1 VSPPEKR
8 RRDVVELVTE
18 YGGLS
23 VERLAEMVGVSE
35 STVRRDLRELANRGL
50 VERTHGGAV
59 PVTNVGGEP
68 SFTQRAVQQLDEK
81 QAIARRAVEEIQA
94 GQVVYF
100 DSGTTTMQVAREAPD
115 GGSFAAVT
123 NSPLLT
129 LELGKEDGIVKS
141 VGGDFRGETKALVG
155 PKAESYVRSS
165 NFDLAFV
172 GTNGVDANGAL
183 TAPNEEEANL
193 KRLVIDNATRTVVV
207 AVTEKFGE
215 RSFRQFGTVADVDL
229 LITDGHVPDAFRDLF
244 ATTELLE
251 ECARW

>member
-23 VERLAEMVGVSE
+23 VERLAEMVRVSE

-81 QAIARRAVEEIQA
+81 QAIARR
-94 GQVVYF
+94 GGRG
-100 DSGTTTMQVAREAPD
+100 DSGGSGRLLRLGNDDDAGRQRGPD

-183 TAPNEEEANL
+183 TAPNEGGSQPETA
-193 KRLVIDNATRTVVV
+193 
-207 AVTEKFGE
+207 
-215 RSFRQFGTVADVDL
+215 
-229 LITDGHVPDAFRDLF
+229 GHR
-244 ATTELLE
+244 
-251 ECARW
+251 

>member
-1 VSPPEKR
+1 
-8 RRDVVELVTE
+8 
-18 YGGLS
+18 
-23 VERLAEMVGVSE
+23 
-35 STVRRDLRELANRGL
+35 
-50 VERTHGGAV
+50 
-59 PVTNVGGEP
+59 
-68 SFTQRAVQQLDEK
+68 
-81 QAIARRAVEEIQA
+81 
-94 GQVVYF
+94 
-100 DSGTTTMQVAREAPD
+100 
-115 GGSFAAVT
+115 
-123 NSPLLT
+123 LT

-244 ATTELLE
+244 ATTGTLE

>member
-1 VSPPEKR
+1 MSPPEKR
-8 RRDVVELVTE
+8 RRDAVELVTE
-18 YGGLS
+18 YDGLS
-23 VERLAEMVGVSE
+23 VERLAELMGVSE
-35 STVRRDLRELANRGL
+35 STIRRDLRELADRGL

-81 QAIARRAVEEIQA
+81 QAIAARAVEEIQT

-100 DSGTTTMQVAREAPD
+100 DSGTTTMQVAREAPAD
-115 GGSFAAVT
+115 GSFAAVT

-141 VGGDFRGETKALVG
+141 AGGDFRGETKALVG
-155 PKAESYVRSS
+155 PKTESYVRSS
-165 NFDLAFV
+165 NFDLAFI
-172 GTNGVDANGAL
+172 GTNGIDTDGAL
-183 TAPNEEEANL
+183 SAPNEEEANL

-215 RSFRQFGTVADVDL
+215 RSFRQFGTLADVDL
-229 LITDGHVPDAFRDLF
+229 LITDGHVPDAFRELF
-244 ATTELLE
+244 SQVDIVEGVDA
-251 ECARW
+251 